1 MLAKVNQ
8 VRGVLPRTIHGLNE
22 EIGAFVAMGRYS
34 LREGQQVIQKK
45 KIIKIVTCVILIFI
59 SRAFLVLLSLFTP
72 TVTT

>member
-45 KIIKIVTCVILIFI
+45 NHQNRYMCNSHIH
-59 SRAFLVLLSLFTP
+59 
-72 TVTT
+72 

>member
-8 VRGVLPRTIHGLNE
+8 VRGVLPRTIHGLIE

-45 KIIKIVTCVILIFI
+45 NHQNRYMCNSHIH
-59 SRAFLVLLSLFTP
+59 
-72 TVTT
+72 